1 LGRDAVCRPQSTP
14 LRSNQVTERQIA
26 QKAPYPVD
34 VEAGKTYYWCA
45 CGQSKKQPFC
55 DGAHKETGITPV
67 AWTAETTGQSYF
79 CGCKHSKAEPLCDGS
94 HAKL

>member
-1 LGRDAVCRPQSTP
+1 
-14 LRSNQVTERQIA
+14 VTARHIA

-45 CGQSKKQPFC
+45 CGHSKNQPFC
-55 DGAHKETGITPV
+55 DGSHKEPGVRETGV
-67 AWTAETTGQSYF
+67 KSLAWTAEKSGKSYF
-79 CGCKHSKAEPLCDGS
+79 CGCKASKTAPLCDGS

>member
-1 LGRDAVCRPQSTP
+1 M
-14 LRSNQVTERQIA
+14 TERQIA

-55 DGAHKETGITPV
+55 DGSHKETGIAPV
-67 AWTAETTGQSYF
+67 AWTAEQTGQSYF
-79 CGCKHSKAEPLCDGS
+79 CGCKHSNNEPLCDGS

>member
-1 LGRDAVCRPQSTP
+1 
-14 LRSNQVTERQIA
+14 VTSRQIA

-55 DGAHKETGITPV
+55 DGSHKNTDIAPV
-67 AWTAETTGQSYF
+67 ARTAEKAGKSYF
-79 CGCKHSKAEPLCDGS
+79 CGCKLSKTEPLCDGS